1 MYAYDR
7 EIEERTDET
16 VRMNVGPSHPAMHG
30 TLRVLMEVRGERVV
44 KAEQEIG
51 YLHTGFEKLGEHRT
65 YNQFITLSDRL
76 NYFSPLNNNI
86 GFAIAVEEL
95 LGLETPRRCQVI
107 RTIMAELSRLADH
120 SLCVGALAMDLG
132 AFTSI
137 LWTFVEREKLYDV
150 FEAVTGTRLT
160 TSYTR
165 VGGVAFDLPEGFEK
179 RVTGIL
185 DSMEETVDKLRGSFY
200 KNRIFIDRTAGI
212 GIVTAQD
219 VEDYGLT
226 GPVARSAGKDYDI
239 RKYRPNMIYNELDFD
254 VPVYTEGDCLARYK
268 VRLDEMDQS
277 IRIVRQAL
285 KLLEPGPISALDQKH
300 ALPDKMSTY
309 TDMESMIHHFKLIM
323 PGSEHGL
330 NPPMTDLYSATES
343 PNGELGFFL
352 VSDGSSNPWR
362 VRVRPPS
369 FCIYPVFGRLMEG
382 AMIADVVAILAS
394 VNVIAGELD
403 R

>member
-1 MYAYDR
+1 MYSYDQ
-7 EIEERTDET
+7 EIEERTENT

-86 GFAIAVEEL
+86 GFAIAVEDL

-200 KNRIFIDRTAGI
+200 KNRIFIDRTACI

-226 GPVARSAGKDYDI
+226 GPVARASGKDYDI

-254 VPVYTEGDCLARYK
+254 VPVYTEGDTFARYK
-268 VRLDEMDQS
+268 IRLDEMDQS
-277 IRIVRQAL
+277 IRLVRQAM
-285 KLLEPGPISALDQKH
+285 KLLEPGPISALDQKQ

-309 TDMESMIHHFKLIM
+309 TDMESMIHHFKMIM
-323 PGSEHGL
+323 PGPDHGF
-330 NPPMTDLYSATES
+330 NPPVTDLYSATES
-343 PNGELGFFL
+343 PNGELGFYL

-369 FCIYPVFGRLMEG
+369 FLNYPIFGRLLEG
-382 AMIADVVAILAS
+382 VMLADVVAILGS
-394 VNVIAGELD
+394 FNIIAGELD